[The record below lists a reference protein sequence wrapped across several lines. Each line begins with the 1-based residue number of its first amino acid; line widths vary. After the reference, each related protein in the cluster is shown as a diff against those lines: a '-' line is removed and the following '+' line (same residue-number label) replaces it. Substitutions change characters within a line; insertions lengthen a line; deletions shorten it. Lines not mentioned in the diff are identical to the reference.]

1 MQFRKCNNELIN
13 FHPISISLAC
23 LLCTRYM
30 VRLSEDTYT
39 YVEALDSASD
49 QYKTVLHYIVHLRLE
64 SMKALPIYE
73 PSTRIVMKALICL
86 MTLRLELAW
95 PVRRLL
101 RNPAAVLNY
110 GKRFL
115 FGIKKTVSSLL
126 ALMCY
131 NFKLNCFI
139 GSLLT

>member
-30 VRLSEDTYT
+30 VQLSVDTYT
-39 YVEALDSASD
+39 YVEALDSASG
-49 QYKTVLHYIVHLRLE
+49 QYKTVLYNIVHLRLE

-101 RNPAAVLNY
+101 RNPAAVLN
-110 GKRFL
+110 
-115 FGIKKTVSSLL
+115 
-126 ALMCY
+126 
-131 NFKLNCFI
+131 
-139 GSLLT
+139 